1 MTTTSE
7 VLLKGVIRIHLYFK
21 SYTNLK
27 NSTRFKIIV
36 SELANKLE
44 DIAANLASIRR
55 VAIQPKTT
63 E

>member
-27 NSTRFKIIV
+27 KQHTI
-36 SELANKLE
+36 
-44 DIAANLASIRR
+44 
-55 VAIQPKTT
+55 
-63 E
+63 